1 MDVNEIHEAIYASS
15 NGVVVERRKS
25 IVVPVVLLLAGVALF
40 VLNYFIDNGSD
51 ANNLKSAIVLLG
63 AGLMLLGGLLGGI
76 AIFGEGL
83 PYHTKDKCFLARKQ
97 YSFDHSQQQEIKK
110 AISSGVKSELD
121 AIKES
126 DVAGVLA
133 VCYYSPKSD
142 FTAMQAF
149 AYDELDYKPITEVK
163 IRA

>member
-1 MDVNEIHEAIYASS
+1 MDIKEIYEAIYASS
-15 NGVVVERRKS
+15 NGVIVERRKS
-25 IVVPVVLLLAGVALF
+25 IVVPILLILVGVALF
-40 VLNYFIDNGSD
+40 VLNYFIDNGAD
-51 ANNLKSAIVLLG
+51 ANNLKSSIVLVG

-83 PYHTKDKCFLARKQ
+83 PYHKADKCFLVRKQ
-97 YSFDHSQQQEIKK
+97 YSFDHSQQQE
-110 AISSGVKSELD
+110 VKSAVNSGDKSKLD
-121 AIKES
+121 AVKES
-126 DVAGVLA
+126 DIAGILA
-133 VCYYSPKSD
+133 VCYYSPKGN